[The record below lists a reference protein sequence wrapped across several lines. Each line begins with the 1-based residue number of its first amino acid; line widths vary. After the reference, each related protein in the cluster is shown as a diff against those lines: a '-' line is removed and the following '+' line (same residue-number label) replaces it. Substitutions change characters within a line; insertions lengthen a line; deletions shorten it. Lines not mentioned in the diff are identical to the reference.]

1 MLSDF
6 SEVPGPRAL
15 MQISSLVWFIPIMV
29 LPSMNM
35 KKSFFF
41 VSRCVFLQHC
51 IASVWKCYGW
61 MDFSGFI
68 HCWKSLL
75 LNVSIHENAPLSY
88 QDVSPAENSPAP
100 LPIPRPDL
108 LNSFLELIKVSGES
122 LRNFPESLTAMF
134 ELSRNF
140 STIAQIPAF
149 ISLLFTNT
157 Q

>member
-15 MQISSLVWFIPIMV
+15 MQISNLVWFIPIMV

-75 LNVSIHENAPLSY
+75 LNVSIYENASLSY

-108 LNSFLELIKVSGES
+108 LNSFLELMKASGES